1 MDIYKLCRMSV
12 FVTSSALDID
22 RVGKPSL
29 MFNFLFSRRV
39 LNHLQK
45 EREFPASRVGTVD
58 ELCLHFASVAERR
71 PGNCLL
77 RHSGRIE

>member
-1 MDIYKLCRMSV
+1 MSV

-29 MFNFLFSRRV
+29 VFKFFFTSRRV

-77 RHSGRIE
+77 RHSGRQYCIT